1 MKKVVAVTISRRGK
15 AAATIPAERRMLERT
30 FGSTGTG
37 RAKLERPGVKLQ
49 HSMQEISPR
58 DDSVLLALT
67 RIIEERGQ

>member
-15 AAATIPAERRMLERT
+15 AAATIPAERRMERT

-37 RAKLERPGVKLQ
+37 RAKLERPGVRLQ
-49 HSMQEISPR
+49 HTRQEIDPQ
-58 DDSVLLALT
+58 DYSVLLALT